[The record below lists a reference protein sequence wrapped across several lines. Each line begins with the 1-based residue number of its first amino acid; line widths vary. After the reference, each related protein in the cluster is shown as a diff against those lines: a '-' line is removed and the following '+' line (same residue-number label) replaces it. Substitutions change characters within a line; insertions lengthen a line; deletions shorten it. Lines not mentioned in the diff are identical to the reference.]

1 VLHALCRQLP
11 GVAAGGVG
19 RESVVGETTRQ
30 ADAGWGKVIEG
41 DDMMIL
47 GIDPGQ
53 SGGLAFIDFD
63 SRQCHLYPMPLRG
76 SRVDV
81 YTLQDLIIQHAPQR
95 AYLEAQRVKGNQRG
109 QALIMLNQGRL
120 EATLELCDVGYSLLD
135 PKVWQKAINVS
146 GDKNEHIDHAAAY
159 CQIPTLK
166 PNGRKLHDGIADAV
180 CIAVAGEELRVVEE
194 D

>member
-1 VLHALCRQLP
+1 
-11 GVAAGGVG
+11 
-19 RESVVGETTRQ
+19 
-30 ADAGWGKVIEG
+30 
-41 DDMMIL
+41 MMIL

-53 SGGLAFIDFD
+53 SGGLAFIDFSAD
-63 SRQCHLYPMPLRG
+63 GVLSSTLYPMPIRAG
-76 SRVDV
+76 RVDV
-81 YTLQDLIIQHAPQR
+81 DAMKDLIIQHKPQR
-95 AYLEAQRVKGNQRG
+95 AYMEAQRAKSGQRG

-120 EATLELCDVGYSLLD
+120 EAVLELCDVGYSLLD